1 MWHSPSKSA
10 TSTRDHRHTTTSASA
25 QKGKTTAKSKVEVWE
40 PLRGWEDD
48 VNAGQDIETID
59 IDSWSKKNKRKKD
72 AAKVATEG
80 MEVYLCWAS
89 NHCSEITD
97 YEEFVNASLTAD
109 LKPAENAPSEELSPA
124 VKQPK
129 SKSKPT
135 VPNKIKSTPKNK
147 GVWKEGTRGSTEP
160 KSSGDDSRTYDAESE
175 ASGSSMVGR
184 PISTAYT
191 ASENSVCGSN
201 EGPVIDGDGNGNME
215 AVGGSARQVGVT
227 RSAPVSRVQ
236 DKSEQKSRKI
246 ASAKSTDDTAKR
258 STQMRRVA
266 IRNSAAKSS
275 LDMKRLTLD
284 MPPSPPN
291 ARLSNPS
298 SPRRDEPNNNPGQ
311 ARSEVD
317 KAAVLRLL
325 EERLKRSNASNRL
338 NFDLPNSGSMSV
350 GDLLSSSPRIVHRVG
365 PAGDNERDP
374 NVYAALTG
382 DITLTDQ
389 KDTISPWSQADSAIG
404 SSENPHRPAG
414 MIPNGAR
421 TKEASKSI
429 LPSVSTGTS
438 VISAAPPL
446 DSTSTGDSV
455 MMRQESPAVSGDGLS
470 TVSAAAADDARLLKH
485 QQRILDLVKRT
496 ATLWDHDAGVIPW
509 KKPLRCAITRCD
521 RDVAELPRANIPQPP
536 SVRSRQI
543 ERIASVV
550 LGRKLADNSKPA
562 LHRGPPGFRPA
573 GKTPLQRAVESAHKK
588 MHGQHYYL
596 FTHTSSSQQSA
607 DLKNLPRYTSTGQPV
622 SGHRERASSGRS
634 NQSERSINNAY
645 VWKEHL
651 ESQIKQQRTTP
662 ALSGSNTGGNSHQ
675 QTNPCTNQSS
685 PATSVP
691 LTLMP
696 SQTFNRR
703 KLSYTFSWENGQP
716 RLQTSSQWSTG
727 MATP

>member
-470 TVSAAAADDARLLKH
+470 TVSAAAADDARLLK
-485 QQRILDLVKRT
+485 
-496 ATLWDHDAGVIPW
+496 
-509 KKPLRCAITRCD
+509 KPLRCAITRCD
-521 RDVAELPRANIPQPP
+521 RDVAELPRANIPQ
-536 SVRSRQI
+536 
-543 ERIASVV
+543 
-550 LGRKLADNSKPA
+550 
-562 LHRGPPGFRPA
+562 HRGPPGFRPA

>member
-509 KKPLRCAITRCD
+509 K
-521 RDVAELPRANIPQPP
+521 
-536 SVRSRQI
+536 
-543 ERIASVV
+543 
-550 LGRKLADNSKPA
+550 
-562 LHRGPPGFRPA
+562 HRGPPGFRPA

>member
-485 QQRILDLVKRT
+485 
-496 ATLWDHDAGVIPW
+496 
-509 KKPLRCAITRCD
+509 
-521 RDVAELPRANIPQPP
+521 
-536 SVRSRQI
+536 
-543 ERIASVV
+543 
-550 LGRKLADNSKPA
+550 
-562 LHRGPPGFRPA
+562 RGPPGFRPA